1 MSSFNG
7 FGAWLRAVLWRR
19 RVEAE
24 LDEELRDHF
33 AREFER
39 QADDRVRPAEAAR
52 RAAIRAGNLEAAK
65 ENVRDVRGGRLLSDL
80 ASDIRIG
87 WRGLRRNRGFAAA
100 VIVSLGLGVGGVTAI
115 SSVVHAVVL
124 RSLPYANA
132 ERLHLLR
139 VWWGSFSAALSPADF
154 DILRERSAPVGRVAA
169 YFFPDDG
176 FTMVTPTGPEVVEG
190 AFITAELPA
199 VLGVPM
205 VIGPGFSPNPDAF
218 EVLIGHDLWQRR
230 FGGRADAIGR
240 TLSLDGREEAIVGV
254 MPAGF
259 GVPGSGGPGGEEV
272 WVKGRWRQP
281 TRRGPF
287 YLHTVIRLRDGL
299 APAAAATQLTGLVA
313 PVLSARVGGN
323 PNWGYGV
330 RSVLDTIVGDS
341 RRTLTLA
348 LVAVALVL
356 LISILNVAN
365 LLLARGTVRM
375 REFAVR
381 ASLGAGR
388 GRLARQALTEAALL
402 GVCGGAL
409 GLGIGAAAVSMF
421 RDAALTI
428 VPRMHEV
435 EMDVSLAMFALAIGI
450 ASGLIAGAI
459 PLLRSRWNGLA
470 NSLRDDGR
478 TIGGG
483 HTVMRRTLVALEI
496 AVTLTVLT
504 GAALLAK
511 TLHRLDSAD
520 PGFVAEN
527 RLSFR
532 LVLPRVRYSESRLPA
547 FLDDLGRRLRA
558 LPGVTGVTM
567 SGALPPNKLSGSNN
581 YTVEGQTNERG
592 AGVAEVVEADAAFL
606 DTLGIRLVR
615 GRAFTDA
622 DRPQSPLVAIV
633 NESFARRQFGSVDPI
648 GKRFKSGDPKSTA
661 PWLTIVGIV
670 GDVPYGRGVWGGADQ
685 TVYVPYAQNLS
696 SRSPYVVVA
705 AANAPALVDSIRE
718 LVHALDPSLP
728 VRDIA
733 TMEERLRRAALVPR
747 FRSWLASALA
757 GIALLLAATGIYG
770 VMSYHVNQR
779 RRETAIRRAL
789 GAREGQI
796 VASVL
801 ASGLRLA
808 AAGLVIGAAGAI
820 AASRSLGSV
829 LFRVDPRD
837 PTVLAAAILALAVAA
852 LLACLIPAARAARI
866 DPAVILREQ

>member
-1 MSSFNG
+1 MSTLHG
-7 FGAWLRAVLWRR
+7 LRAWVRAIVLRR

-24 LDEELRDHF
+24 LDEELQDHLSREL
-33 AREFER
+33 AR
-39 QADDRVRPAEAAR
+39 QSLDGLAPAEAAR
-52 RAAIRAGNLEAAK
+52 RTAIRIGSLEAAK
-65 ENVRDVRGGRLLSDL
+65 ENVRDVRGGRFLSDFG
-80 ASDIRIG
+80 SDVRIG
-87 WRGLRRNRGFAAA
+87 WRGLRRNPGFAAA
-100 VIVSLGLGVGGVTAI
+100 VILSLGLGVGGVTAI
-115 SSVVHAVVL
+115 SSIVNAVML

-132 ERLHLLR
+132 ERLHALR
-139 VWWGSFSAALSPADF
+139 VWWGSFSATLSPADLE
-154 DILRERSAPVGRVAA
+154 ILRERSAPVGRVGA

-176 FTMVTPTGPEVVEG
+176 FTLATPTGPEVVKG
-190 AFITAELPA
+190 ALVTPELPA
-199 VLGVPM
+199 VLGVPL
-205 VIGPGFSPNPDAF
+205 VIGPGFSANPESL

-230 FGGRADAIGR
+230 FGGRADAVGR
-240 TLSLDGREEAIVGV
+240 TLSLDGREQSIVGV

-259 GVPGSGGPGGEEV
+259 AVPGSRDEEV

-299 APAAAATQLTGLVA
+299 APAAAAVELTGLVA
-313 PVLSARVGGN
+313 PVMTERVGGN

-330 RSVLDTIVGDS
+330 RSVLDTIVSDS

-348 LVAVALVL
+348 LVAAALVL
-356 LISILNVAN
+356 SISILNVAN
-365 LLLARGTVRM
+365 LLIARGTVRT

-409 GLGIGAAAVSMF
+409 GLGLGAAAISSF
-421 RDAALTI
+421 RDAASAI

-435 EMDVSLAMFALAIGI
+435 EMDVPIAMFALTIGI
-450 ASGLIAGAI
+450 SSGMIAGAI
-459 PLLRSRWNGLA
+459 PLLRSRWQGLA
-470 NSLRDDGR
+470 ASLRDDGR
-478 TIGGG
+478 TVAGG
-483 HTVMRRTLVALEI
+483 HTLVRRTLVALEI

-520 PGFVAEN
+520 PGFVAGN
-527 RLSFR
+527 RISFR
-532 LVLPRVRYSESRLPA
+532 LVLPRERYPDSRLPA
-547 FLDDLGRRLRA
+547 FLDDVRTRLGA

-567 SGALPPNKLSGSNN
+567 SGALPPDKLAFSNN
-581 YTVEGQTNERG
+581 YTVEGQTNEHG
-592 AGVAEVVEADAAFL
+592 GGVAEVVDADVAFL
-606 DTLGIRLVR
+606 DTLGIRLLR
-615 GRAFTDA
+615 GRAFNRA
-622 DRPQSPLVAIV
+622 DQPQSAPVGIV
-633 NESFARRQFGSVDPI
+633 NETLARREFGGGDAI
-648 GKRFKSGDPKSTA
+648 GKRFKFGDPQSTA
-661 PWLTIVGIV
+661 PWITIVGV
-670 GDVPYGRGVWGGADQ
+670 VADVPYGSGVWGGADQ
-685 TVYVPYAQNLS
+685 TLYVPYGQNLM

-705 AANAPALVDSIRE
+705 AANAAALADPIRE
-718 LVHALDPSLP
+718 LVRTLDPSLP
-728 VRDIA
+728 VRDVA
-733 TMEERLRRAALVPR
+733 TMEERLRRSALVPR

-796 VASVL
+796 VANVL

-808 AAGLVIGAAGAI
+808 AAGLIVGIAGAL
-820 AASRSLGSV
+820 AASRSLNSV

-837 PTVLAAAILALAVAA
+837 PTVLAGAILALAVAA
-852 LLACLIPAARAARI
+852 LLACLIPAARAVRI

>member
-1 MSSFNG
+1 MSRIQG
-7 FGAWLRAVLWRR
+7 VGAWLREIVLRR

-24 LDEELRDHF
+24 LEEELRDHL
-33 AREFER
+33 ARERER
-39 QADDRVRPAEAAR
+39 QAADGVPSAEVAR
-52 RAAIRAGNLEAAK
+52 RAAIRIGNVEAAK
-65 ENVRDVRGGRLLSDL
+65 EQVRAERAGRLLSDVGADL
-80 ASDIRIG
+80 RIG

-100 VIVSLGLGVGGVTAI
+100 VILSLGLGVGGVTAI

-139 VWWGSFSAALSPADF
+139 VWWGDFSATLSPVDLE
-154 DILRERSAPVGRVAA
+154 ILRERTAPTGRVAA
-169 YFFPDDG
+169 YYFPDDG
-176 FTMVTPTGPEVVEG
+176 FTMATPAGPEVVDG
-190 AFITAELPA
+190 AFVTAEVPA
-199 VLGVPM
+199 VLGVPL
-205 VIGPGFSPNPDAF
+205 VIGPGFSSNPDSF
-218 EVLIGHDLWQRR
+218 EVLIGHDLWLRR

-240 TLSLDGREEAIVGV
+240 TLSLDGRDETIVGV
-254 MPAGF
+254 MPPAF
-259 GVPGSGGPGGEEV
+259 GVPGSRDEEL

-299 APAAAATQLTGLVA
+299 APAAAGAELTGLVA
-313 PVLSARVGGN
+313 PVLQGRVGGN

-330 RSVLDTIVGDS
+330 RSVLDTIVSDS
-341 RRTLTLA
+341 RKTLTLA

-365 LLLARGTVRM
+365 LLLARGTVRT

-402 GVCGGAL
+402 GACGGAL
-409 GLGIGAAAVSMF
+409 GLALAASAIAIF
-421 RDAALTI
+421 RDAASTI

-435 EMDVSLAMFALAIGI
+435 EMDVPLALFALAIGLS
-450 ASGLIAGAI
+450 SGMIAGAI
-459 PLLRSRWNGLA
+459 PLLRSQWHGLA
-470 NSLRDDGR
+470 HSLRDDGR

-483 HTVMRRTLVALEI
+483 HTVLRRTLVALEI

-511 TLHRLDSAD
+511 TLYRLDAAD
-520 PGFVAEN
+520 PGFVATN
-527 RLSFR
+527 RISFR
-532 LVLPRVRYSESRLPA
+532 LVLPSRHYPEARLEA
-547 FLDDLGRRLRA
+547 FLDDLGARLRA

-567 SGALPPNKLSGSNN
+567 AGALPPDKLSFSNN
-581 YTVEGQTNERG
+581 YTVEGQTNEHG

-606 DTLGIRLVR
+606 DTLGIRVVR
-615 GRAFTDA
+615 GRAFNSGDG
-622 DRPQSPLVAIV
+622 PQSMPVAIV
-633 NESFARRQFGSVDPI
+633 NESFVRRQFGTGEAI
-648 GKRFKSGDPKSTA
+648 GKRFKNGDPKSTS
-661 PWLTIVGIV
+661 PWLTIVGVV

-685 TVYVPYAQNLS
+685 TVYVPYAQNNW

-705 AANAPALVDSIRE
+705 AANAPALVDSIRGI
-718 LVHALDPSLP
+718 VRALDPLLP
-728 VRDIA
+728 IRDVA
-733 TMEERLRRAALVPR
+733 TMDERLRRAALVPR
-747 FRSWLASALA
+747 FRSWLASVLA
-757 GIALLLAATGIYG
+757 GTALLLAATGIYG

-789 GAREGQI
+789 GAGEGQI
-796 VASVL
+796 VGSVL
-801 ASGLRLA
+801 VSGLRLA
-808 AAGLVIGAAGAI
+808 AAGLAVGTAGAI

-829 LFRVDPRD
+829 LFQVDPRD
-837 PTVLAAAILALAVAA
+837 PAILAGAMFALVLAA
-852 LLACLIPAARAARI
+852 LLACLIPATRAARI